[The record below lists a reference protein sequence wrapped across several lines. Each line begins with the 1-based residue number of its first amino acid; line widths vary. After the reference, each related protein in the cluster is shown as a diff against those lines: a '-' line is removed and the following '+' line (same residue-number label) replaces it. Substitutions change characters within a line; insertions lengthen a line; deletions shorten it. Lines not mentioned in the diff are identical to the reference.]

1 MQERQAKRERNGL
14 KKNEKAEDNVLRIQT
29 AAAEKR
35 GMTLEDYLKKRN
47 ISGGRASKA
56 ISRRQKK
63 AENRAKVAAAKEDE
77 MDIG

>member
-1 MQERQAKRERNGL
+1 VQERQAKRERDGR
-14 KKNEKAEDNVLRIQT
+14 KHEKAEDNVLRIQT
-29 AAAEKR
+29 AAAERR

-47 ISGGRASKA
+47 ITGGKASKA

-63 AENRAKVAAAKEDE
+63 VENRAKAHAAKADE